1 MKNLEKHDW
10 YWVKQLVKIT
20 FSAMAICRYYPRI
33 QKPIKKKKLIRKLTL
48 IMDKEEEEEQKN
60 KNISKKAVLFWP
72 KNIN

>member
-48 IMDKEEEEEQKN
+48 IMDKEEEEE
-60 KNISKKAVLFWP
+60 
-72 KNIN
+72 